1 LITLYSLYLLTFFLI
16 YKLGYELLEK
26 IKNIFLLNIKNN
38 RVSINLILGLFFLNF
53 LALILNFFTA
63 LNDYLLLT
71 VLFLLLLILILRIN
85 RRDIKLLI
93 IFAALIIFTI
103 PMIMNHDI
111 GHDAG
116 LYHVPFQNWIKNYK
130 ITFGL
135 YNLHSRYA
143 LNTSYDYISSL
154 FWIGDN
160 FTVVSF
166 FQAIYLNIF
175 ILFLYELSK
184 EKNNFSVLLILPTTL
199 SFLLWLR
206 YSNIDYGGVDF
217 SFGILAILFC
227 FQTLILLNSNETKF
241 NNSNFWIYILI
252 FCSVVIAKPTGIVF
266 LVLFLFLLFYFYF
279 YKNFMMLK
287 SKQLNFI
294 LIITILMLAWFI
306 KNFIISGCFLY
317 PVKYSCLE
325 VSWFNLNYLIR
336 DLLLIQQYK
345 RHFVDINFT
354 FIFENFYFLI
364 ILFLF
369 VIFLLFFFIKKI
381 NQKLSILLFFLFT
394 LLIFFNFSFDS
405 LKGFTSISSSGIQI
419 NNIKISNQIIMRE
432 VKRIITIY
440 SLLCLCIICL
450 WRYFITKKQIYKF
463 NIKNFTI
470 FLFFFLLFTQWYSL
484 SPDPR
489 LGFWLIAVLPT
500 LFLASFLNINNLR
513 INSRV
518 NSGKISKINF
528 GILIVNLFI
537 LFISQVTQLNTSNFN
552 FFSYN
557 RILVNETV
565 FKQRIRFGYTP
576 INHKI
581 DNGLVDYTWNFCW
594 NIKDCYYNEDEMIL
608 SSYFLNYKIIERP

>member
-1 LITLYSLYLLTFFLI
+1 LITLYSLYLLTIFLI
-16 YKLGYELLEK
+16 YKLGYELLES
-26 IKNIFLLNIKNN
+26 IRNTFSLNIKNN
-38 RVSINLILGLFFLNF
+38 RISTNLILGFLFLNF

-63 LNDYLLLT
+63 LNDYLSLT
-71 VLFLLLLILILRIN
+71 ILFLLLLILILRLN
-85 RRDIKLLI
+85 RRDIKILI
-93 IFAALIIFTI
+93 IFAVLIIFTV
-103 PMIMNHDI
+103 PMIINHDI

-160 FTVVSF
+160 FTIISF

-184 EKNNFSVLLILPTTL
+184 EKNKFIVLLLLPTTL

-227 FQTLILLNSNETKF
+227 FQALILLNTNETKF
-241 NNSNFWIYILI
+241 NNSNFWIFILI
-252 FCSVVIAKPTGIVF
+252 FCSAVIAKPTGIVF
-266 LVLFLFLLFYFYF
+266 LFLFLFLLFYFYF
-279 YKNFMMLK
+279 YKNFLMLK

-294 LIITILMLAWFI
+294 LIIMILMLAWFI

-317 PVKYSCLE
+317 PVKYSCFD
-325 VSWFNLNYLIR
+325 VSWFNLNYLTR

-345 RHFVDINFT
+345 KHFVDINFSL
-354 FIFENFYFLI
+354 ILENFYFLI
-364 ILFLF
+364 ILLLF
-369 VIFLLFFFIKKI
+369 IIVLLFFFIKKI
-381 NQKLSILLFFLFT
+381 SKKSSLALFFLFS

-405 LKGFTSISSSGIQI
+405 LKGFTSISSSGNQI
-419 NNIKISNQIIMRE
+419 NNIKISNQIIMSE

-440 SLLCLCIICL
+440 SLLCLCMICL
-450 WRYFITKKQIYKF
+450 WRYLITKKKIYKF

-470 FLFFFLLFTQWYSL
+470 FFFFFILFSQWYLL

-489 LGFWLIAVLPT
+489 LGFWLIALLPT
-500 LFLASFLNINNLR
+500 LFLASFFNINNLR
-513 INSRV
+513 V
-518 NSGKISKINF
+518 NSGEIRKINF
-528 GILIVNLFI
+528 GILTINLSIF
-537 LFISQVTQLNTSNFN
+537 FISQVVQLNKDNLN
-552 FFSYN
+552 IFSYK
-557 RILVNETV
+557 RTLLNETV
-565 FKQRIRFGYTP
+565 FKERIYFGYKP
-576 INHKI
+576 VNHKI
-581 DNGLVDYTWNFCW
+581 NKGLVDYTWNYCW
-594 NIKDCYYNEDEMIL
+594 NIKDCYYNDDEMKL
-608 SSYFLNYKIIERP
+608 SSYFLNYKIIEKPTY